1 MALVLVILFFL
12 AIKIADKNALSDEDY
27 GYKFDETNL
36 DNKQNEITSNEN

>member
-1 MALVLVILFFL
+1 MELILVILFFL
-12 AIKIADKNALSDEDY
+12 AIRAIDKNALSDEDY